1 VSTKEIDLVFA
12 SGLRNALNAQVHE
25 TTRRRRRWRWSLGL
39 GVVIGSSV
47 VAGGAALAAVLL
59 SQPGARVDTPLA
71 NPVIVTR
78 TGTATVDLG
87 PPPLGATDISLTLTC
102 HSAGNFYFPDGS
114 SATCS
119 AAEGR
124 QGSQVSEVVPLA
136 TGQRTAT
143 IKASPGASWTLQAV
157 YVNQITTSWGTNGRG
172 ETYGVFNQRGTPDL
186 VAVTI
191 DRGSVDGYVSSSD
204 LSCASGGDVQSP
216 AQALAWDRVSHDTN
230 VVISV
235 YESDGITVIGSF
247 DVGDATGPDVRTV
260 PLSSIV
266 KEFCHSGP
274 KSPSTANP
282 GTTVQSPP
290 TTATQTS

>member
-1 VSTKEIDLVFA
+1 MDPVFA
-12 SGLRNALNAQVHE
+12 SGLRDALNAQVHGA
-25 TTRRRRRWRWSLGL
+25 TRRRRRWRWSLGL

-87 PPPLGATDISLTLTC
+87 PPPRGATNISLTLTC
-102 HSAGNFYFPDGS
+102 HSAGTFYFPDGS
-114 SATCS
+114 SAICS
-119 AAEGR
+119 ATEGR
-124 QGSQVSEVVPLA
+124 QGSSQVSEVVPLA

-157 YVNQITTSWGTNGRG
+157 YVNQVTTSWGTNARG
-172 ETYGVFNQRGTPDL
+172 ETYGVFNQSGTPDL
-186 VAVTI
+186 VAVAI
-191 DRGSVDGYVSSSD
+191 DGGTVDGYVSASD
-204 LSCASGGDVQSP
+204 LSCASGGDVRSP
-216 AQALAWDRVSHDTN
+216 AQALAWDRASHDTN

-235 YESDGITVIGSF
+235 YKSDGVTVIGAF
-247 DVGDATGPDVRTV
+247 DVGDTGPDVRTV
-260 PLSSIV
+260 PLSSIS
-266 KEFCHSGP
+266 KEFCQPGP

-290 TTATQTS
+290 TTVTRTP